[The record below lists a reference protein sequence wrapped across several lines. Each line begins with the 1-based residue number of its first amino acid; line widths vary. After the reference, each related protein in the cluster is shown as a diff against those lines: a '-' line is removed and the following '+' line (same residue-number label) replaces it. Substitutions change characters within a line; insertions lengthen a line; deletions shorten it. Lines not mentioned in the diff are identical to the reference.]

1 MLENKML
8 VTACLARVSAGA
20 WPEVEG
26 HHLEVL
32 QTAGLIAPVDTPSMR
47 IQARPARRFAYQL
60 TPAGK
65 ELLWPR
71 KSRPAT

>member
-1 MLENKML
+1 MLENKTL

-26 HHLEVL
+26 HHLEAL
-32 QTAGLIAPVDTPSMR
+32 QTAGLIVPVDTPSLL
-47 IQARPARRFAYQL
+47 IQTRPARRFAYQL

-65 ELLWPR
+65 DVLWPR
-71 KSRPAT
+71 KS

>member
-1 MLENKML
+1 MLGNKTL

-26 HHLEVL
+26 HQLEVL
-32 QTAGLIAPVDTPSMR
+32 QTAGLIALVDTPSLQ
-47 IQARPARRFAYQL
+47 IQARPARRFSYQL

-65 ELLWPR
+65 DLLWPR
-71 KSRPAT
+71 KR

>member
-1 MLENKML
+1 MLENKTL

-26 HHLEVL
+26 HQLEVL
-32 QTAGLIAPVDTPSMR
+32 QTAGLIALVHTPSL
-47 IQARPARRFAYQL
+47 QVQTRPARRFSYQL

-65 ELLWPR
+65 DLLWPR
-71 KSRPAT
+71 KS